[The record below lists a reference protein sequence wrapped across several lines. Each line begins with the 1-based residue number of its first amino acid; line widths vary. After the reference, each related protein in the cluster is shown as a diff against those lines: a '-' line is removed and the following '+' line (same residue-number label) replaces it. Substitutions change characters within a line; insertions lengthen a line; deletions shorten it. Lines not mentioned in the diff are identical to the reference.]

1 MPMTPRILLF
11 TALAMLGFAGNSL
24 FTRMALKGEYID
36 PASFMVVRI
45 FAAALT
51 LSLLVLLRRRR
62 MPGSRNH
69 GSWKSGLAFA
79 LHLPCFTTG
88 FVALSAGTGALISF
102 SIAQVTMIGYGLY
115 KGERLNKVQWFGFT
129 ASFLGMAA
137 LLLPGITAPPLP
149 YALLMVGSGFF
160 WGIYSLR
167 GRGVADPLAENAGNF
182 LCAAPIVLLLSLP
195 FFASMHFELQGVL
208 YGALVGGVMTGL
220 GCAFWFSALRG
231 LTATG
236 AASVQLS
243 VPVLAAFI
251 SIPLLG
257 EHLTLRLAIVSIVV
271 LGGIALVVSKRKAA

>member
-1 MPMTPRILLF
+1 MTPRILLF

-24 FTRMALKGEYID
+24 LTRLALKETGID

-51 LSLLVLLRRRR
+51 LSLLVQLRRWRK
-62 MPGSRNH
+62 GESRNH
-69 GSWKSGLAFA
+69 GSWWSGAAFA
-79 LHLPCFTTG
+79 FHLPCFTTA

-102 SIAQVTMIGYGLY
+102 SVAQVTMIGYGLY
-115 KGERLNKVQWFGFT
+115 RGERLDRLQWLGFT
-129 ASFLGMAA
+129 ASFMGMVA
-137 LLLPGITAPPLP
+137 LLLPGITAPPLF
-149 YALLMVGSGFF
+149 YAGLMVGSGLL

-182 LCAAPIVLLLSLP
+182 SRAAPIVVVLSLP
-195 FFASMHFELQGVL
+195 FVATMHPSSEGVL

-220 GCAFWFSALRG
+220 GCAFWFAALRG
-231 LTATG
+231 LSATG

-243 VPVLAAFI
+243 IPVIAAFI

-257 EHLTLRLAIVSIVV
+257 EHLTLRLTLVSAVV
-271 LGGIALVVSKRKAA
+271 LGGIALVVLKRKPV

>member
-1 MPMTPRILLF
+1 MTPRILLF

-24 FTRMALKGEYID
+24 FTRLALKDTGID

-51 LSLLVLLRRRR
+51 LSLLVQLRRRR
-62 MPGSRNH
+62 MPESRNH
-69 GSWKSGLAFA
+69 GSWRSGAAFA
-79 LHLPCFTTG
+79 LHLLCFTSAY
-88 FVALSAGTGALISF
+88 VALSAGTGALLSF
-102 SIAQVTMIGYGLY
+102 GVAQVTMIGYGLY
-115 KGERLNKVQWFGFT
+115 RGERLDRLQWLGFA
-129 ASFLGMAA
+129 ASFMGMVA
-137 LLLPGITAPPLP
+137 LLLPGITAPPLF
-149 YALLMVGSGFF
+149 YALLMIGSGFF

-182 LCAAPIVLLLSLP
+182 SRAAPIVLLLSLP
-195 FFASMHFELQGVL
+195 FVATIHPSTEGVV
-208 YGALVGGVMTGL
+208 YAALVGGVMTGL
-220 GCAFWFSALRG
+220 GCAFWFAALRG

-271 LGGIALVVSKRKAA
+271 LGGIALVVRTRKAA